1 MQQEPSLV
9 RLSELETTG
18 LDSHISQG
26 IDRSEGTKNNLARQD
41 VDSNMCITQAVDCII
56 LLLMYI
62 DCYFS

>member
-26 IDRSEGTKNNLARQD
+26 IDRSVRTKNNLARQD
-41 VDSNMCITQAVDCII
+41 KYVEVFDRTIGLKITRPRRDAP
-56 LLLMYI
+56 M
-62 DCYFS
+62 